1 MRLSSPMP
9 RETSNTS
16 ASTRSQRSAMP
27 RNRFA
32 VVSNP
37 EFLREGA
44 AIEDFKQ
51 PERVIGVEDD
61 ERARLVI
68 AKIYEPLSLFRAPAS
83 SGRSRATPPRSK
95 RASSTVYRTK
105 RRFVLGNL
113 EAALSEEPPPEQTA
127 SSRARRKPCWWQRPV
142 RVCVA
147 LFSPAL
153 QRYRV
158 KIRGLH
164 RRSDQP
170 NHDGK
175 RARGKAGAGDAPRGV
190 AGTGGGRRARDG
202 RSRNVSSPYELWMTG
217 SHATCRG
224 NRA

>member
-1 MRLSSPMP
+1 
-9 RETSNTS
+9 
-16 ASTRSQRSAMP
+16 MP

-113 EAALSEEPPPEQTA
+113 EAALSEEPPR
-127 SSRARRKPCWWQRPV
+127 SKPQ
-142 RVCVA
+142 A
-147 LFSPAL
+147 LGQGGSPAGGNGL
-153 QRYRV
+153 SSL
-158 KIRGLH
+158 RGPLFAGSAAIPCQNKGTTPQK
-164 RRSDQP
+164 RSTEP
-170 NHDGK
+170 
-175 RARGKAGAGDAPRGV
+175 
-190 AGTGGGRRARDG
+190 
-202 RSRNVSSPYELWMTG
+202 
-217 SHATCRG
+217 
-224 NRA
+224 

>member
-1 MRLSSPMP
+1 LRPCAVVDLDQSLNESNRGFCHPGEFGQRQRVLRKARAAKAGPGLRNLGPMRLSSPMP

-68 AKIYEPLSLFRAPAS
+68 AKIYEPLSLSVRPHHR
-83 SGRSRATPPRSK
+83 GD
-95 RASSTVYRTK
+95 
-105 RRFVLGNL
+105 
-113 EAALSEEPPPEQTA
+113 
-127 SSRARRKPCWWQRPV
+127 RARRHRD
-142 RVCVA
+142 RSA
-147 LFSPAL
+147 PARL
-153 QRYRV
+153 S
-158 KIRGLH
+158 IGL
-164 RRSDQP
+164 RTSRTITATIP
-170 NHDGK
+170 
-175 RARGKAGAGDAPRGV
+175 RAGGV
-190 AGTGGGRRARDG
+190 
-202 RSRNVSSPYELWMTG
+202 
-217 SHATCRG
+217 
-224 NRA
+224 

>member
-1 MRLSSPMP
+1 
-9 RETSNTS
+9 
-16 ASTRSQRSAMP
+16 MP

-95 RASSTVYRTK
+95 RASSTVYRT
-105 RRFVLGNL
+105 RAESV
-113 EAALSEEPPPEQTA
+113 QVV
-127 SSRARRKPCWWQRPV
+127 SRAG
-142 RVCVA
+142 
-147 LFSPAL
+147 S
-153 QRYRV
+153 
-158 KIRGLH
+158 
-164 RRSDQP
+164 S
-170 NHDGK
+170 
-175 RARGKAGAGDAPRGV
+175 AG
-190 AGTGGGRRARDG
+190 
-202 RSRNVSSPYELWMTG
+202 
-217 SHATCRG
+217 
-224 NRA
+224 

>member
-1 MRLSSPMP
+1 
-9 RETSNTS
+9 
-16 ASTRSQRSAMP
+16 MP

-127 SSRARRKPCWWQRPV
+127 SSRARRKPCGWQRPV

-175 RARGKAGAGDAPRGV
+175 RARGKPGAGAPRRS
-190 AGTGGGRRARDG
+190 RRNWRRSPGPDG

-217 SHATCRG
+217 SHATFRVIEPNPQRRPRLKGSTVDAITIC
-224 NRA
+224 

>member
-1 MRLSSPMP
+1 
-9 RETSNTS
+9 
-16 ASTRSQRSAMP
+16 MP

-147 LFSPAL
+147 LF
-153 QRYRV
+153 
-158 KIRGLH
+158 
-164 RRSDQP
+164 RRLCSD
-170 NHDGK
+170 
-175 RARGKAGAGDAPRGV
+175 
-190 AGTGGGRRARDG
+190 T
-202 RSRNVSSPYELWMTG
+202 VSK
-217 SHATCRG
+217 
-224 NRA
+224 